1 MTKDQEIETLKKTLL
16 AMAKEI
22 NALSRQLETLAESI
36 LRSQEND

>member
-22 NALSRQLETLAESI
+22 DNISSQLETLAESI
-36 LRSQEND
+36 LRSQENK

>member
-16 AMAKEI
+16 DMAEEI
-22 NALSRQLETLAESI
+22 NDISRQLETLAESI